1 MGGTLERGAL
11 GPSLF
16 FIFIWSTIVYNP
28 VACWTWN
35 PNGWIFTMGG
45 LDFAGGGPVHI
56 SSGAAALAYSFIIG
70 RRRDRSGQIS
80 PKVPMYRPHDVTMV
94 VLGIVMLWFG
104 WFGFNGGSSLNSSLR
119 STYAATNT
127 NIAASCGLLTWVL
140 IDYYY
145 TRKWSAV
152 AAASGALAGL
162 VGNPFLFF
170 AYSGITPACGYVPVW
185 SAVPIGV
192 ITAFLCNYSTKL
204 KFYMNCDDGLDAFG
218 LHGVGGYIG
227 SILTGFFAA
236 DYVAATD
243 GATVIPGGWV
253 NQNWVQL
260 GYQLAGST
268 ACVI

>member
-1 MGGTLERGAL
+1 MLSNRRATAELVMGGTLERGAL

-35 PNGWIFTMGG
+35 PNGWIFKMGG

-56 SSGAAALAYSFIIG
+56 SSGAAALAYSFMIG
-70 RRRDRSGQIS
+70 RRRDRNGQIS

-140 IDYYY
+140 VDYFY

-162 VGNPFLFF
+162 VG
-170 AYSGITPACGYVPVW
+170 
-185 SAVPIGV
+185 
-192 ITAFLCNYSTKL
+192 ST
-204 KFYMNCDDGLDAFG
+204 
-218 LHGVGGYIG
+218 
-227 SILTGFFAA
+227 S
-236 DYVAATD
+236 
-243 GATVIPGGWV
+243 
-253 NQNWVQL
+253 
-260 GYQLAGST
+260 
-268 ACVI
+268 

>member
-35 PNGWIFTMGG
+35 PNGWIFVMGG

-80 PKVPMYRPHDVTMV
+80 PKVPMYRPHDVTVV

-127 NIAASCGLLTWVL
+127 NISAASRGLLT
-140 IDYYY
+140 
-145 TRKWSAV
+145 APCC
-152 AAASGALAGL
+152 GANHHLR
-162 VGNPFLFF
+162 PSPSLF
-170 AYSGITPACGYVPVW
+170 
-185 SAVPIGV
+185 
-192 ITAFLCNYSTKL
+192 
-204 KFYMNCDDGLDAFG
+204 
-218 LHGVGGYIG
+218 
-227 SILTGFFAA
+227 
-236 DYVAATD
+236 
-243 GATVIPGGWV
+243 
-253 NQNWVQL
+253 
-260 GYQLAGST
+260 
-268 ACVI
+268 